1 MGHRDSMST
10 AKPKCIKFSEE
21 EKFLILEEFSL
32 RKDVLIPKRGQ
43 CKNTV
48 AQQCAWEEIAA
59 AINSLSPLVRRTP
72 AEIHKKRHNMVIDA
86 CRELAVEKHPLL
98 RQRPQEKL
106 FHSIFALFNK
116 PGPGP
121 PDPLLSASASRARA
135 ARGPLPPR
143 TLEVTLD
150 LLRHGQSSTAAP
162 GQGLLCPAGT
172 PPVPVPVLESLLAA
186 AGGEPK
192 SKESLLPAGL
202 QASME
207 KRLMAPGMAPSLP
220 AARCSQQQLLVPPRC
235 RATVQRGW
243 PWCCR
248 PAPPSPPRPSPSS
261 ARRPQRWCGRAS
273 ARWRAQQCGAGG
285 RAAPAPRRPARQ
297 PFGAGGVPARALGL
311 RQHGWGAVG
320 EAEPAA
326 GGDPGAAEGDPAA
339 AEGEDPAGEGE
350 APPGNHQTPQGAR
363 HRTVLC
369 RHRGGPGPRSPL
381 WGRGQPAPP
390 GDGCWLPTCSQGAT
404 G

>member
-220 AARCSQQQLLVPPRC
+220 AARCSQQQLLGHGAAGMALVLPASSPE
-235 RATVQRGW
+235 
-243 PWCCR
+243 P
-248 PAPPSPPRPSPSS
+248 PAPFPIKCSPTPALVWPCLGAVASPAMRSRGTSSPSPEET
-261 ARRPQRWCGRAS
+261 GE
-273 ARWRAQQCGAGG
+273 
-285 RAAPAPRRPARQ
+285 
-297 PFGAGGVPARALGL
+297 VPALLLDSALL
-311 RQHGWGAVG
+311 RSTQ
-320 EAEPAA
+320 
-326 GGDPGAAEGDPAA
+326 
-339 AEGEDPAGEGE
+339 
-350 APPGNHQTPQGAR
+350 
-363 HRTVLC
+363 
-369 RHRGGPGPRSPL
+369 
-381 WGRGQPAPP
+381 
-390 GDGCWLPTCSQGAT
+390 
-404 G
+404 